1 MSEARANQEPS
12 MEEILASI
20 RRIISEE
27 GPESNGGGDLVA
39 SPAATPSQPVPQ
51 AAVAPRVEMPKT
63 EAPKVQTLAM
73 APRPAVLDEDDD
85 EEELVLTDVVTGDQD
100 FDSNVV
106 PLKPEAKVEPAHE
119 ADSMDDD
126 VELALD
132 SPFSEP
138 SRPAAPAPAAPVMQ
152 EPAWSPPKPRTPS
165 GIEGDLVNPDKVAA
179 QLAAELPDLVA
190 PAVAEATSASFAQ
203 LLQQR
208 RQAEPVVERPSG
220 DGLLVETLVRQAVEP
235 LLRDWLDT
243 HLEGIVERMVRREV
257 ERLARKAE
265 LG

>member
-1 MSEARANQEPS
+1 

-27 GPESNGGGDLVA
+27 GPEPAGNGEVVA
-39 SPAATPSQPVPQ
+39 SPAATAPQPVSPV
-51 AAVAPRVEMPKT
+51 AVAPRAEMPKA
-63 EAPKVQTLAM
+63 EPLNVQTLAV
-73 APRPAVLDEDDD
+73 APRPAVLDNDDD
-85 EEELVLTDVVTGDQD
+85 EEELVLTDVVADD
-100 FDSNVV
+100 RDLDSNVV
-106 PLKPEAKVEPAHE
+106 PLKLEAKVEPAHE
-119 ADSMDDD
+119 ADPMDDD

-132 SPFSEP
+132 SAFSEP
-138 SRPAAPAPAAPVMQ
+138 SQPTAPVK
-152 EPAWSPPKPRTPS
+152 EPAWSPPKPRAPLGS
-165 GIEGDLVNPDKVAA
+165 EGNLVNPDKVAS

-208 RQAEPVVERPSG
+208 RQEEPVIERPAG